1 MIRRRFLLA
10 NSRPEAI
17 LLAGTVRSI
26 SLRITFLVPG
36 RGLGGRI
43 KVMGEYAGRLRVRG
57 HDVAVMYP
65 GGTRNVKR
73 WLQRWTTRRT
83 PDALDDSGCTLTAVR
98 EFTPETVPDA
108 DVILT
113 TGLRAVRAASALP
126 PEKGRVVEIV
136 QGTIDMQEGHAEAR
150 RVMALPVHRVA
161 VSDYVARYLK
171 HEFGVEAAVVP
182 NGVDH
187 SQFYN
192 NERQFRTPRTVG
204 MIYVAGE
211 MKGTAEAFE
220 AMRQVRDQW
229 PDVRLV
235 LYGAKRPRNAPPRT
249 EVFIRPKASRLRA
262 IYSSCE
268 IWLAPSRSEG
278 FGLPVVEAMACG
290 VVPVATRAGGHECII
305 EEEVSGFLVPVG
317 DGEAMAKRIAL
328 LLEDESLLRTMSGA
342 AHERSLAFD
351 WQTSTD
357 GLEALLRAW
366 TGENNRPPGSLGA

>member
-26 SLRITFLVPG
+26 SLRITFLVPE
-36 RGLGGRI
+36 RGLVGGI

-235 LYGAKRPRNAPPRT
+235 MYGAKRPRNAPPRT

>member
-1 MIRRRFLLA
+1 M
-10 NSRPEAI
+10 
-17 LLAGTVRSI
+17 
-26 SLRITFLVPG
+26 RITFLVPE
-36 RGLGGRI
+36 RGLVGGI

-65 GGTRNVKR
+65 GGTRNFKR
-73 WLQRWTTRRT
+73 WLQRWATRGT

-98 EFTPETVPDA
+98 EFTSETVPDA

-126 PEKGRVVEIV
+126 PEKGRLVEIV
-136 QGTIDMQEGHAEAR
+136 QGTIDMEEGPAEAR
-150 RVMALPVHRVA
+150 RVMALPLHRVA

-171 HEFGVEAAVVP
+171 NEFGVEAAVVP

-220 AMRQVRDQW
+220 AMRRIRDQW

-249 EVFIRPKASRLRA
+249 EVFVRPKASRLRA
-262 IYSSCE
+262 VYSGCE
-268 IWLAPSRSEG
+268 IWLAPSHSEG

-305 EEEVSGFLVPVG
+305 EDEVSGFLVPVG
-317 DGEAMAKRIAL
+317 DAEAMAKRIAL

-357 GLEALLRAW
+357 GLETLLRAW

>member
-1 MIRRRFLLA
+1 MIRCRFLLA
-10 NSRPEAI
+10 NSRYKAI

-26 SLRITFLVPG
+26 SLRITFLVPE
-36 RGLGGRI
+36 RGLVGGI

-83 PDALDDSGCTLTAVR
+83 PDALDDSGCMLTAVR
-98 EFTPETVPDA
+98 EFTSETVPDA

-136 QGTIDMQEGHAEAR
+136 QGTIDMEEGLAEVR
-150 RVMALPVHRVA
+150 RVMALPVHRVG

-171 HEFGVEAAVVP
+171 NQFGVEAAVVS

-235 LYGAKRPRNAPPRT
+235 MYGAKRPRNAPPRT

>member
-10 NSRPEAI
+10 NSRCEAI

-26 SLRITFLVPG
+26 SLRITFLVPE
-36 RGLGGRI
+36 RGLVGGI

-73 WLQRWTTRRT
+73 WLQRWITRRT

-98 EFTPETVPDA
+98 EFTSETVPDA

-113 TGLRAVRAASALP
+113 TGLLAVRAASALL

-136 QGTIDMQEGHAEAR
+136 QGTIDVEEHPAEAR

-171 HEFGVEAAVVP
+171 NEFGVEAAVVP

-235 LYGAKRPRNAPPRT
+235 MYGAKRPRSAPPRT

-305 EEEVSGFLVPVG
+305 EDEVSGFLVPVG

-328 LLEDESLLRTMSGA
+328 MLEDESLLRTMSGA

-357 GLEALLRAW
+357 GLETLLRAW
-366 TGENNRPPGSLGA
+366 TGENNRPPGSPGA

>member
-1 MIRRRFLLA
+1 M
-10 NSRPEAI
+10 
-17 LLAGTVRSI
+17 
-26 SLRITFLVPG
+26 RITFLVPG
-36 RGLGGRI
+36 RGLVGGI
-43 KVMGEYAGRLRVRG
+43 KVMGEYAGRLRARG
-57 HDVAVMYP
+57 YDIAVLYRR
-65 GGTRNVKR
+65 GARDFKR
-73 WLQRWTTRRT
+73 WFLRSLTRRT

-98 EFTPETVPDA
+98 EFTSETVPDA

-113 TGLRAVRAASALP
+113 SGLLAVRAASALP
-126 PEKGRVVEIV
+126 SEKGRLVEIV
-136 QGTIDMQEGHAEAR
+136 QSTIDMEEHSAEAR
-150 RVMALPVHRVA
+150 KVMALPVHRVA

-171 HEFGVEAAVVP
+171 HEFGVEAALVP

-204 MIYVAGE
+204 MIHVAGE

-220 AMRQVRDQW
+220 AMRQIRDQW

-235 LYGAKRPRNAPPRT
+235 MYGAERPRNAPPRA

-262 IYSSCE
+262 VYSGCE
-268 IWLAPSRSEG
+268 IWLAPSHSEG

-305 EEEVSGFLVPVG
+305 EDEVSGFLAPVG
-317 DGEAMAKRIAL
+317 DAEAMAKRIAL

-351 WQTSTD
+351 WETSTD
-357 GLEALLRAW
+357 GLETLLRAW
-366 TGENNRPPGSLGA
+366 TGEDDPPPRGGQD

>member
-26 SLRITFLVPG
+26 SLRITFLVPE
-36 RGLGGRI
+36 RGLVGGI

-235 LYGAKRPRNAPPRT
+235 MYGAKRPRNAPPRT

-305 EEEVSGFLVPVG
+305 EDEVSGFLVPVG